1 MRKTLALFILL
12 FACVVANAQDAF
24 TQKTVIESP
33 VATAE
38 LFNRVKSALLP
49 SMTVS
54 KERSYSEDSL
64 VFSGKG
70 IVEFKTNTVYSSIV
84 GNIEFEISA
93 VVTPNRVELIMTNCT
108 HKPANKAAFDNNMG
122 VLVDPLPKDLSLIG
136 ISGAN
141 RKACYKYF
149 YKNGIPLCETKFKEL
164 CDKLNYGIAD

>member
-1 MRKTLALFILL
+1 MRKTFAFLVLL
-12 FACVVANAQDAF
+12 LACVVANAQDAF
-24 TQKTVIESP
+24 TQRTVVKSS
-33 VATAE
+33 VATKE
-38 LFNRVKSALLP
+38 LFNRVKSALMP

-54 KERSYSEDSL
+54 KERTYSEDSL

-84 GNIEFEISA
+84 GSIEYEISA
-93 VVTPNRVELIMTNCT
+93 IVTPNRVELIMTNCT

-122 VLVDPLPKDLSLIG
+122 VLVDPLPKDLSTIG
-136 ISGAN
+136 VTGAN

-149 YKNGIPLCETKFKEL
+149 YKNGIPLCEKTFQEL